1 MSFYVTVAG
10 KYINEKRL
18 DMISNNLANSLT
30 SGYKAMKPVFGMV
43 STEGE
48 TTNDGGQ
55 LKNTY
60 VSIYDTFIDFS
71 DAAIVDSG
79 ATYDMAI
86 VGNGYFVVSGK
97 EGNLYTRNGQF
108 TLDKSNRLV
117 TMNGD
122 LVQGSG
128 GAITIDASKGKDLNV
143 LIENDGS
150 IFLGRDFVDKVKI
163 VDFKDKKGLRPVGKS
178 LFTNENKA
186 EPEIVPNM
194 YAIRQGA
201 FEGSNVNVFR
211 EMVEMIDTMRAYESY
226 AKLDQMFGDINTKLV
241 DLGKF

>member
-30 SGYKAMKPVFGMV
+30 AGYKAMKPIFGMV
-43 STEGE
+43 SNEGE
-48 TTNDGGQ
+48 ATNDKGQ

-71 DAAIVDSG
+71 DAPIVESG
-79 ATYDMAI
+79 ATLDMAI
-86 VGNGYFVVSGK
+86 VGDGYFVVQGK

-122 LVQGSG
+122 SVQGSG
-128 GAITIDASKGKDLNV
+128 GEITIDTTDGKEV
-143 LIENDGS
+143 LIESDGS
-150 IFLGRDFVDKVKI
+150 IFLGKDLVDKIKI

-186 EPEIVPNM
+186 EPEIVPDL

-201 FEGSNVNVFR
+201 YEGSNVNVFR

-226 AKLDQMFGDINTKLV
+226 TKLDQMFGDINTKLI

>member
-48 TTNDGGQ
+48 TTTEGGQ
-55 LKNTY
+55 LKNAY

-86 VGNGYFVVSGK
+86 VGDGYFVIQGK

-108 TLDKSNRLV
+108 TVDKSNRLV

-122 LVQGSG
+122 PVQGSG
-128 GAITIDASKGKDLNV
+128 GEITIDTTDGKEV
-143 LIENDGS
+143 LIETDGS
-150 IFLGRDFVDKVKI
+150 IFLGKDLVDKVKI
-163 VDFKDKKGLRPVGKS
+163 VDFKDKKGLRPIGKS

-186 EPEIVPNM
+186 EPEIVPNV

-201 FEGSNVNVFR
+201 YEGSNVNVFR

-226 AKLDQMFGDINTKLV
+226 TKLDQMFGDINTKLV
-241 DLGKF
+241 ELGKF

>member
-1 MSFYVTVAG
+1 MTVAG

-30 SGYKAMKPVFGMV
+30 AGYKAMKPVFGMV

-48 TTNDGGQ
+48 ATNDGGQ
-55 LKNTY
+55 LKNAY

-79 ATYDMAI
+79 ATFDMAI
-86 VGNGYFVVSGK
+86 VGDGYFVVGGK

-128 GAITIDASKGKDLNV
+128 GAITIDTTDGKEV
-143 LIENDGS
+143 LIETDGS
-150 IFLGRDFVDKVKI
+150 IFLGKDLVDKVKI
-163 VDFKDKKGLRPVGKS
+163 VDFKDKRGLRPVGKS
-178 LFTNENKA
+178 LFANENNA
-186 EPEIVPNM
+186 APEFVPDV

-226 AKLDQMFGDINTKLV
+226 AKLDQMFSDINTKLV

>member
-1 MSFYVTVAG
+1 
-10 KYINEKRL
+10 
-18 DMISNNLANSLT
+18 MISNNLANSLT

-48 TTNDGGQ
+48 ANNDGGQ

-86 VGNGYFVVSGK
+86 VGDGYFVVKGK

-108 TLDKSNRLV
+108 TVDKSNRLV

-122 LVQGSG
+122 PVQGSG
-128 GAITIDASKGKDLNV
+128 GEITIDTTDGKEV
-143 LIENDGS
+143 LIETDGS
-150 IFLGRDFVDKVKI
+150 IFLGKDLVDKVKI
-163 VDFKDKKGLRPVGKS
+163 VDFKDKKGLRPIGKS
-178 LFTNENKA
+178 LFANENKA
-186 EPEIVPNM
+186 EPEIVPNV

-201 FEGSNVNVFR
+201 YEGSNVNVFR